1 MDLAT
6 ASMLCGAGIVGGAM
20 AGLVGGASL
29 ITFPAMLAAGLHP
42 VVATASNLMAVIPAN
57 FVAGLVDRSQIPKLD
72 RAFAVLV
79 LTTVVGAAA
88 GAALLLLT
96 PGRLFEVLVPL
107 LLGFATVLFAYSA
120 RISQWLANRA
130 AATGRLRSHGSAT
143 NVAMLLPVSIYGG
156 YFGAGLGVMVLA
168 VLAIVTGGDYR
179 AANAVKNLMVSLNT
193 TVAALLLA
201 AYSVVAWP
209 ETAAMAVGSVLGGLL
224 GGTLARIAPPAVIRV
239 VVIFVGAL
247 LTLVF
252 AWRYWF

>member
-1 MDLAT
+1 
-6 ASMLCGAGIVGGAM
+6 
-20 AGLVGGASL
+20 
-29 ITFPAMLAAGLHP
+29 
-42 VVATASNLMAVIPAN
+42 
-57 FVAGLVDRSQIPKLD
+57 
-72 RAFAVLV
+72 
-79 LTTVVGAAA
+79 
-88 GAALLLLT
+88 
-96 PGRLFEVLVPL
+96 
-107 LLGFATVLFAYSA
+107 VLFAYSA